1 MLDQLSCLY
10 CDWGREDA
18 IMLSSQ
24 LLGEVWVQLRS
35 HCDHA
40 GLTQKKMMR
49 IFWARN
55 SSVFLDTGRS
65 QKVSVF

>member
-1 MLDQLSCLY
+1 
-10 CDWGREDA
+10 
-18 IMLSSQ
+18 MLSSQ

-40 GLTQKKMMR
+40 GLTQKKKNDADLLDTK
-49 IFWARN
+49 FN

>member
-1 MLDQLSCLY
+1 
-10 CDWGREDA
+10 
-18 IMLSSQ
+18 MLSSQ